1 MFLSLLEMAELQ
13 GCSEDTVGIE
23 SGTVVC
29 ETLADQTLADCI
41 ESGEPDIQTLKNEI
55 KSLVRNNQR
64 LIRKTTKVVKLLH
77 QITNKAEPP
86 FENSRECNICFEEYS
101 HERLDSEILFFRQ
114 KIFPVNLSNFDE
126 TEIFRKRMAFVPCGH
141 SPSCL
146 ECFKNCVWNLGKACP
161 ICRREIRQAVALKGI
176 Y

>member
-55 KSLVRNNQR
+55 KSLVVSNQKNNEGS
-64 LIRKTTKVVKLLH
+64 KTT
-77 QITNKAEPP
+77 PP
-86 FENSRECNICFEEYS
+86 NYQQGRASLRKFSRMQHMF
-101 HERLDSEILFFRQ
+101 
-114 KIFPVNLSNFDE
+114 
-126 TEIFRKRMAFVPCGH
+126 
-141 SPSCL
+141 
-146 ECFKNCVWNLGKACP
+146 
-161 ICRREIRQAVALKGI
+161 
-176 Y
+176 

>member
-77 QITNKAEPP
+77 QYTNKAEPP
-86 FENSRECNICFEEYS
+86 IENSRECNICFEEYS
-101 HERLDSEILFFRQ
+101 HERLEILFSDKKLF
-114 KIFPVNLSNFDE
+114 
-126 TEIFRKRMAFVPCGH
+126 
-141 SPSCL
+141 
-146 ECFKNCVWNLGKACP
+146 W
-161 ICRREIRQAVALKGI
+161 
-176 Y
+176 